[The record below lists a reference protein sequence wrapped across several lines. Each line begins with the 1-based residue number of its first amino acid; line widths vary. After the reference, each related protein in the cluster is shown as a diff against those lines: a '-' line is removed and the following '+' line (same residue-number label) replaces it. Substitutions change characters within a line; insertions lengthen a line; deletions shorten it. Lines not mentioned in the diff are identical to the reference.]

1 MCVCFFS
8 LLYSL
13 SITFIHSLIFLP
25 FVCIYP
31 CWLCVCVFFFVLF
44 SFCVHYFQFPHPF
57 AQCFHC
63 VCTEM
68 SFTISCIFL
77 PFGCVLFYSLFFYF
91 SLIFYVDYDFN
102 WILSFFSSRIVFLI
116 WNKYFS
122 WLFHFVI
129 GFFLYLFLFYACF
142 AYFHWYLSTFLAVV
156 TWWYWP
162 TEIKLFNE
170 WKKWKHLKQKL
181 KTLKK
186 LKTSIKEGNAMFTQS
201 KCFGAHWNGLQF

>member
-1 MCVCFFS
+1 MHIVTNIRHITRQHVTRSQLHTVNDGANVQFHWTHFVFECMGVFFS
-8 LLYSL
+8 PLYFL

-102 WILSFFSSRIVFLI
+102 WILSFFSSRIVLLI
-116 WNKYFS
+116 SNKYFS

-129 GFFLYLFLFYACF
+129 GFLFDIIWILCLLCIFPFDIYQKKFGSC
-142 AYFHWYLSTFLAVV
+142 
-156 TWWYWP
+156 YWM
-162 TEIKLFNE
+162 ILVNRNE
-170 WKKWKHLKQKL
+170 A
-181 KTLKK
+181 
-186 LKTSIKEGNAMFTQS
+186 I
-201 KCFGAHWNGLQF
+201 

>member
-1 MCVCFFS
+1 MHIVTNIRHITRQHVTRSQLHTVNDGANVQFHWTHFVFECVCFFS

-31 CWLCVCVFFFVLF
+31 CWLCVCFFCSILILRSLF
-44 SFCVHYFQFPHPF
+44 SISTSFCTMFPLCLHWNVLYHFMHIF
-57 AQCFHC
+57 AVWLCA
-63 VCTEM
+63 
-68 SFTISCIFL
+68 FL
-77 PFGCVLFYSLFFYF
+77 FSFFYF

-129 GFFLYLFLFYACF
+129 GFFFICFYF
-142 AYFHWYLSTFLAVV
+142 MLALHISIDI
-156 TWWYWP
+156 Y
-162 TEIKLFNE
+162 
-170 WKKWKHLKQKL
+170 QK
-181 KTLKK
+181 
-186 LKTSIKEGNAMFTQS
+186 IWQS
-201 KCFGAHWNGLQF
+201 LLDDIAQPK

>member
-1 MCVCFFS
+1 MQFHWTHFVFECVCFFS

-31 CWLCVCVFFFVLF
+31 CWLCVCVFFVLF

-129 GFFLYLFLFYACF
+129 GFFLFVFILCLLCIFPLIFINFFGSRYLMILVNRNKA
-142 AYFHWYLSTFLAVV
+142 
-156 TWWYWP
+156 
-162 TEIKLFNE
+162 I
-170 WKKWKHLKQKL
+170 
-181 KTLKK
+181 
-186 LKTSIKEGNAMFTQS
+186 
-201 KCFGAHWNGLQF
+201 